1 MHRAGILEHR
11 GGSVRIIKSPWG
23 ATFDEFVESIRESAI
38 IVAPFIAQGPVERL
52 ARRLGSRR
60 WSVRLEVM
68 TSLKEDSLIDGA
80 TDAAALAWL
89 CDRAPGTTVR
99 HLGNLHAKAYIAD
112 GHTAIVSSA
121 NLTDGGL
128 RRNLE
133 LGVAITNPATVREIA
148 DDLRAY
154 SSLGILIPPD
164 ALVELDNMAQKARRN
179 RAAID
184 RETPDGLKSERQSI
198 RSEMRERLVQLGVA
212 GDGFSVNPD
221 ASLQAQFTQAILYVL
236 RRYGPT
242 STRDM
247 HPIIQQ
253 LKPEICDD
261 EIDLIINGMNFGRNW
276 HHKVRNAQVGLRRN
290 GVIAKEKGRNQPWRL
305 VGTLADLL

>member
-1 MHRAGILEHR
+1 M
-11 GGSVRIIKSPWG
+11 RIIKSPWG

-38 IVAPFIAQGPVERL
+38 IAAPFIAQRSVERL

-60 WSVRLEVM
+60 RSVRLEM
-68 TSLKEDSLIDGA
+68 LTSLNEDSLINGA

-133 LGVAITNPATVREIA
+133 LGVAITDPATVREIA
-148 DDLRAY
+148 GDLRAY
-154 SSLGILIPPD
+154 GSLGILIPPD
-164 ALVELDNMAQKARRN
+164 ALVELDDMAQKARRN

-184 RETPDGLKSERQSI
+184 WVAPDGLKSEREAI
-198 RSEMRERLVQLGVA
+198 RSAMRERLVQLGVA
-212 GDGFSVNPD
+212 GEEFSVNPE

-236 RRYGPT
+236 RRHGPT

-305 VGTLADLL
+305 V